1 MAANAG
7 DGSLA
12 LGKNSLNVSTGAAVV
27 GLGEDTLRYSPNA
40 SYALSVGTAAGMR
53 DNGSQ
58 NVFVGP
64 YAGPYYTELT
74 GGYNTVIGTLAGTNI
89 EGAAERNVG
98 LGQSALGDLTTGVRN
113 TAIGQ
118 QALPTLTT
126 GSRNIAIGQGSGNL
140 LTTGSD
146 NILIGN
152 NEQGVETG
160 NYNVLIGKISG
171 LATDLSNTI
180 VLSDGEGNERMRVDS
195 TGNVGIGTT
204 TPSDKLDVHGVIAID
219 SAALIDKD
227 GNKVIIG
234 DIDAVDDIG
243 FLDLNTA
250 DASTRLFLDD
260 SGHVGINTDNPLV
273 DLHVVGE
280 LLGNTDGDSLTHVTI
295 EGERHHLDVKEVRT
309 ATLEEQ
315 DWKSTT
321 LKLQLRVDS
330 TNHQSI
336 DFVSDDSFQEHIDIL
351 TGNQLFNTR
360 FTADG
365 KVGIGVTGPATLL
378 TLSANLNNSVTF
390 ARDIDA
396 IGALVHGVGT
406 AGAEMWLHRDDVTIG
421 DGNLLGRLNFSGAD
435 GGSYLGASI
444 LGQASG
450 AWSSTNSKSRLIFE
464 TTSDGATSPTE
475 KMRIEDDGN
484 VGVGISSPQAK
495 LDVSHTIRTQG
506 SATPSTGKGLEFRF
520 LSGDVSSVLSYDR
533 DNTEYKP
540 IRIEGSVITLRESS
554 TDVLTVDGGNV
565 GIGTTSP
572 SQKLHVVG
580 KALITDDVQLTGSN
594 PRIDFNSNGASS
606 LRFYDTNA
614 ALERMRINEDGNVG
628 IGDSAPSFILDVNNA
643 DSRVRFK
650 AGTGDSNLELSAI
663 AGRDW
668 LIGQSKADGE
678 FRIYD
683 EDAAAVRFKSRY

>member
-1 MAANAG
+1 MTLGNLNNFDLTEFKIVGDSLFFTEIEEIDVDGVKYLALKAISSDVGAASNHFFFVGNLSDDGTDVNILTRVRASDEIVTVTDPQPSGFPITPYVRQNENGYIGINKANPIYWLDVDADNIRVGLHTIGAGASDQKDNIAIGEGSMAANAG

-27 GLGEDTLRYSPNA
+27 GLGEDTLRYSPDA

-309 ATLEEQ
+309 E
-315 DWKSTT
+315 
-321 LKLQLRVDS
+321 LR
-330 TNHQSI
+330 
-336 DFVSDDSFQEHIDIL
+336 
-351 TGNQLFNTR
+351 
-360 FTADG
+360 
-365 KVGIGVTGPATLL
+365 
-378 TLSANLNNSVTF
+378 
-390 ARDIDA
+390 
-396 IGALVHGVGT
+396 
-406 AGAEMWLHRDDVTIG
+406 
-421 DGNLLGRLNFSGAD
+421 
-435 GGSYLGASI
+435 
-444 LGQASG
+444 
-450 AWSSTNSKSRLIFE
+450 
-464 TTSDGATSPTE
+464 
-475 KMRIEDDGN
+475 
-484 VGVGISSPQAK
+484 
-495 LDVSHTIRTQG
+495 
-506 SATPSTGKGLEFRF
+506 
-520 LSGDVSSVLSYDR
+520 
-533 DNTEYKP
+533 
-540 IRIEGSVITLRESS
+540 
-554 TDVLTVDGGNV
+554 
-565 GIGTTSP
+565 
-572 SQKLHVVG
+572 
-580 KALITDDVQLTGSN
+580 
-594 PRIDFNSNGASS
+594 
-606 LRFYDTNA
+606 
-614 ALERMRINEDGNVG
+614 
-628 IGDSAPSFILDVNNA
+628 
-643 DSRVRFK
+643 
-650 AGTGDSNLELSAI
+650 
-663 AGRDW
+663 
-668 LIGQSKADGE
+668 
-678 FRIYD
+678 
-683 EDAAAVRFKSRY
+683 